1 MNPLTLTVHRG
12 AREIGGN
19 CVEIQAPSGERILL
33 DIGRPLDAPPDATGL
48 LPATLD
54 RMAPA
59 HVLISHPHQ
68 DHWGLLEEVPAHWTI
83 HCGAATEKL
92 MRLTAGVTGK
102 VIEREFT
109 TWQSDVPFRIG
120 PFTVTPWLTDHSA
133 FDAYM
138 LLIEVGGKRILYSG
152 DFRRHGRKAKLVRRV
167 TDSLPPTVDVL
178 VMEGTNLRQDKSTVS
193 EDHLEAD
200 FVRLFRKTPGRV
212 FVAWSGQNID
222 RTVTLYR
229 ACIRAHRVLVV
240 DLYTAEVLSILA
252 DYPRLPQPGRKNMT
266 VVITSAF
273 ARLYRKKG
281 RGDFVA
287 QMARHGIPAR
297 SLADSPGRWVIMVRP
312 SLIRDYQ
319 RAGVIPTADD
329 AWSWSMWGGYLD
341 RDDGRR
347 VQEWFDQHG
356 AKRWPLHTSGHAS
369 MADLRA
375 FAATVDPGILIPIHG
390 VGWDDEDLTGFP
402 PIRRLADGESIAI

>member
-1 MNPLTLTVHRG
+1 
-12 AREIGGN
+12 
-19 CVEIQAPSGERILL
+19 
-33 DIGRPLDAPPDATGL
+33 
-48 LPATLD
+48 
-54 RMAPA
+54 
-59 HVLISHPHQ
+59 
-68 DHWGLLEEVPAHWTI
+68 
-83 HCGAATEKL
+83 
-92 MRLTAGVTGK
+92 
-102 VIEREFT
+102 
-109 TWQSDVPFRIG
+109 
-120 PFTVTPWLTDHSA
+120 
-133 FDAYM
+133 M
-138 LLIEVGGKRILYSG
+138 LLIEVGGKRILYSR

-167 TDSLPPTVDVL
+167 TDLLPPTVDVL

-252 DYPRLPQPGRKNMT
+252 DYPRLPQPGRKHMT
-266 VVITSAF
+266 VVVTSAF
-273 ARLYRKKG
+273 VRLYRKKG

-329 AWSWSMWGGYLD
+329 AWS
-341 RDDGRR
+341 
-347 VQEWFDQHG
+347 
-356 AKRWPLHTSGHAS
+356 
-369 MADLRA
+369 
-375 FAATVDPGILIPIHG
+375 
-390 VGWDDEDLTGFP
+390 
-402 PIRRLADGESIAI
+402 